1 MNPSKPS
8 RLVLIAS
15 LTLGL
20 CACRGRTREAAEV
33 VAGLDQEVERLSREN
48 HALRVENASLRS
60 QLLGPTWQ
68 EMIQLDQ
75 AGSVDTGFPYRRI
88 CPQGQ
93 PLIGLRGRSGAL
105 IDALVPVCGPL
116 ESPEAPE
123 GVATQRYG
131 IELDPFGGLAGGAP
145 FEQVCAG
152 DDVVVGL
159 HGRAGAFIDGVSVLC
174 GQAREP
180 EGPAQ
185 AQGSEDTSGESAE
198 GSGEGEPTLRP
209 HRGSNLRPA
218 QRAEGEWTELS
229 HAGGYGGN
237 EFLHV
242 CPRGWAAVGL
252 SGRQG
257 RYVEGIVLHCA
268 NLSR

>member
-15 LTLGL
+15 LILGL

-33 VAGLDQEVERLSREN
+33 VAGLDQEVERLAREN
-48 HALRVENASLRS
+48 HALRVENASLRG
-60 QLLGPTWQ
+60 QLLGPTWP
-68 EMIQLDQ
+68 EMIQLEH

-105 IDALVPVCGPL
+105 VDALVPVCGPL

-123 GVATQRYG
+123 GVATERFG
-131 IELDPFGGLAGGAP
+131 IELDLVGGMAGGAP
-145 FEQVCAG
+145 FEQVCGG
-152 DDVVVGL
+152 DDVVVGV
-159 HGRAGAFIDGVSVLC
+159 HGRAGAFIDGLSVLC
-174 GQAREP
+174 GQ
-180 EGPAQ
+180 
-185 AQGSEDTSGESAE
+185 
-198 GSGEGEPTLRP
+198 GEPIPRP
-209 HRGSNLRPA
+209 HSGSNLRPA

-229 HAGGYGGN
+229 HAGGFGGN
-237 EFLHV
+237 EFLHL

-268 NLSR
+268 NMSR